1 MSADDF
7 QTKYASV
14 MESMLRSAVA
24 ETTKLFET
32 MVDELKAEISM
43 IKKENEDLKTRC
55 SQFENAKSQPSVHT
69 GGSEPPPGPI
79 DGSEKRDTAVQ
90 CDLVPFHTVLV
101 EECQPLRH
109 SLWQNQEQQCGYE
122 EMEQCLQ
129 KDQDYEERNSLMP
142 LVKKEEEIE
151 PTVVCRQG
159 LSDNADSPRAFTCGT
174 ETEGFL
180 INQECSNGEMT
191 LPQKD
196 EEARV
201 AMEPLCSVM
210 DSNLQAQKQLSEP
223 GHSQVISLAAVKYV
237 MEEESGVSLKISK
250 MRTQGK
256 LVTSAEQPLVAA
268 QKLSEVEPHEERQ
281 LPANET
287 SNKQMYVTVQH
298 FTEEQS
304 AETIPLNKEVVHEE
318 LKSSSTERK
327 ASSRPW
333 LSVCR
338 RRGRGRPPK
347 KAKHLQ
353 QPVEEIHQTLFTDVP
368 TDQEVLKA
376 PPTEVSSASETL
388 KTPSAEPVQAPSVQQ
403 REHCTS
409 VTLQDAMLLVE
420 AMNQSTVKNT
430 FSSPQ
435 GMAPSQIQC
444 APCVVTLQTV
454 DEVPAELLTPGSPPQ
469 TPPLPVVTQEVAVD
483 IHVTEMSTTTQS
495 TKETPCDAS
504 QTTDA
509 TESNKTQSQ
518 QPHAGTPSNTT
529 ISLPSSTAATQT
541 NVALQQHPLHPL
553 ITLAMPSKSLSN
565 TVPNKIIV
573 VPRSSSL
580 MSHTIA
586 ALSPTQLSTVVSKV
600 ANAQN
605 NNSLPASTAAG
616 LPLGTPPL
624 SSVSQKTI
632 YVTSRKSHPVVTSQT
647 STSSTHQQSGT
658 LPYPK
663 VTIIIPRQVSGVVSR
678 KKQSQET
685 LVLTTKQESAEPA
698 AAVKVSSPLLVSS
711 SQQISIS
718 QMASEQEAT
727 TSSVG
732 VVPIIVSPEVP
743 LTTEQKLSAVVKLSR
758 LPFPMSTKESV
769 LISRLLSDGSS
780 EGTTQEKLSS
790 VVKSTQT
797 SKKTI
802 SLSEVPALSTDF
814 CPNVKETSVTVSVC
828 ASQMS
833 EEPNDI
839 QEKAS
844 LSSETCI
851 SLDVAPVNDCVQP
864 STPSKVSAPVLE
876 KSAVSTTES
885 SAVSGTAIEPT
896 YSLDE
901 EIISNS
907 VQDCVLPNDPAIQ
920 EKESATFIQL
930 TSITS
935 KDIADPHL
943 QMTKA
948 QFLAQLAVSPVVQA
962 PKKLSGPSEPF
973 YCQKFMA
980 STNDFADA
988 TTPCAETSTGDKRK
1002 LQKNSLVARLRSHLR
1017 THLQARRTE
1026 TNTELLKETETTPV
1040 SPEKPRLENVSQK
1053 ETNTPSEPVSLNKL
1067 HVDDV
1072 TSLKNIPNDP
1082 TSISPRRSELCKDGV
1097 RSKRTF
1103 SEPTSVSCRS
1113 KLSKNSPDP
1122 KTANS
1127 KSTPVSPR
1135 RSSFARDAV
1144 DPENTKSISVSPRS
1158 SSSTIDGGSP
1168 KKTKFP
1174 CVSPRRSCLTKDG
1187 ASTKKTKTTSESP
1200 TRCSSAK
1207 DNASPKKTQSTSLS
1221 PRRTSSTRDGAAPK
1235 ITNSTSV
1242 SPKHC
1247 SLIRDSASPKKT
1259 KSTSASPRRSRSAR
1273 EHASPKKTKS
1283 TSVRPRKLSLI
1294 KNGSS
1299 PEMSSSELT
1308 TVSLRRYTFT
1318 KDGSSAK
1325 QIKRESNFFSPR
1337 RYSTTTDGGE
1347 IGTLSARW
1355 PKLAKDGTSPRKTGE
1370 STPAKRPRLIQDG
1383 TVPKKSLRL
1392 VNAKKLSKAAK
1403 AKTLA
1408 KMKNSNQSTLQNGTK
1423 TSHLAK
1429 NVDNCEVVKR
1439 CTSKAVWIPPIMPVS
1454 KTASV
1459 GRKRSSL
1466 LPIKKETNSPR
1477 SKNHTVI
1484 YPTVRGPPI
1493 VSPLQP
1499 LLVIGRCLLKNQCGE
1514 CGRVLSSSA
1523 ALESHVSC
1531 HTGHRPFSCTLC
1543 GKSFPDSKGFKRHGR
1558 VHRNGRIHICQ
1569 QCGKGFVYRFGLT
1582 KHLQMVHSRIK
1593 PFVCQICGKAFF
1605 AKRDVET
1612 HIRIHTGE
1620 KPFPCNLCEK
1630 RFARRVELN
1639 VHLRWH
1645 NGEKRHWCPY
1655 CGKGFLDSN
1664 NLKRH
1669 KYTHTG
1675 EKPHSCPHCSKNFTQ
1690 SGHLKKHVKNVHK
1703 IQ

>member
-1 MSADDF
+1 MVNRTTMSADDF

-55 SQFENAKSQPSVHT
+55 SQFENAKSQPTVHT
-69 GGSEPPPGPI
+69 GEREPPPGPI

-90 CDLVPFHTVLV
+90 CDLVPFCTMLV
-101 EECQPLRH
+101 EQCQPLRH
-109 SLWQNQEQQCGYE
+109 SSWQNQEQQCGYE

-159 LSDNADSPRAFTCGT
+159 LSDNADPPQASACGT
-174 ETEGFL
+174 ETEGLL

-191 LPQKD
+191 LHQKD
-196 EEARV
+196 EETRV
-201 AMEPLCSVM
+201 AMEPPCSVM

-223 GHSQVISLAAVKYV
+223 GHSQVISIAAVKYV
-237 MEEESGVSLKISK
+237 MEEESGVGLKISEI
-250 MRTQGK
+250 RTQGK

-281 LPANET
+281 LPANEM
-287 SNKQMYVTVQH
+287 SNKQMNVTVQQ
-298 FTEEQS
+298 FTKEQL

-318 LKSSSTERK
+318 LKGSSTGRE
-327 ASSRPW
+327 ASSKPG

-353 QPVEEIHQTLFTDVP
+353 QPVKEIHQTLFTDVP

-376 PPTEVSSASETL
+376 PPTEVSSANETL
-388 KTPSAEPVQAPSVQQ
+388 KTPSAEPVQAPSVQH

-435 GMAPSQIQC
+435 GMAPPQIQC
-444 APCVVTLQTV
+444 APRVVTLQTV
-454 DEVPAELLTPGSPPQ
+454 DEVPADLLTPGSPPQ

-483 IHVTEMSTTTQS
+483 IHVTEMSTTTQT

-509 TESNKTQSQ
+509 IESNKTQSHIKVVKPQ

-529 ISLPSSTAATQT
+529 TSPPSSTAATQT
-541 NVALQQHPLHPL
+541 SVSLKQHPLHPL

-663 VTIIIPRQVSGVVSR
+663 VTIIIPRQVSAVAS
-678 KKQSQET
+678 KKQKSQKT
-685 LVLTTKQESAEPA
+685 LVLTTKQESAEPV
-698 AAVKVSSPLLVSS
+698 AAVKVSRPLLVSS

-718 QMASEQEAT
+718 QMASEQQST

-732 VVPIIVSPEVP
+732 VVPITVSPEAP

-780 EGTTQEKLSS
+780 EGTTQEKPSS
-790 VVKSTQT
+790 VVKSTQP

-802 SLSEVPALSTDF
+802 SLSEVPALSTDI
-814 CPNVKETSVTVSVC
+814 CPNLKKTSVTVSVC
-828 ASQMS
+828 ASQVS

-851 SLDVAPVNDCVQP
+851 SLDAAPVNSCVQP

-876 KSAVSTTES
+876 KSAIAVSTTES

-907 VQDCVLPNDPAIQ
+907 VQDCVQPNEPPIQ
-920 EKESATFIQL
+920 EKESAKFVQL
-930 TSITS
+930 SSITS

-943 QMTKA
+943 QMTKT

-962 PKKLSGPSEPF
+962 PKK
-973 YCQKFMA
+973 A

-988 TTPCAETSTGDKRK
+988 RASCSETSADDKRK
-1002 LQKNSLVARLRSHLR
+1002 LQKNSLVARLRSHLK

-1082 TSISPRRSELCKDGV
+1082 TSISPGRSGLCKDGV

-1113 KLSKNSPDP
+1113 KLSKNNPDP
-1122 KTANS
+1122 KRATS
-1127 KSTPVSPR
+1127 KSTPVSHR
-1135 RSSFARDAV
+1135 RSSFARDVV

-1158 SSSTIDGGSP
+1158 SSSTIEG
-1168 KKTKFP
+1168 
-1174 CVSPRRSCLTKDG
+1174 V
-1187 ASTKKTKTTSESP
+1187 STKKTKTSSETP
-1200 TRCSSAK
+1200 RRCTAK

-1221 PRRTSSTRDGAAPK
+1221 PRRTSSTRDGTAPK
-1235 ITNSTSV
+1235 NTKSTSV

-1247 SLIRDSASPKKT
+1247 SSVRDSASPKKT
-1259 KSTSASPRRSRSAR
+1259 KSTPASPRRSRSAR

-1283 TSVRPRKLSLI
+1283 ISARPRKSSLI

-1308 TVSLRRYTFT
+1308 PVSLRRYTST

-1325 QIKRESNFFSPR
+1325 QIKRESYSFSPR
-1337 RYSTTTDGGE
+1337 RYSNTTDGGE
-1347 IGTLSARW
+1347 IGTPSARQ
-1355 PKLAKDGTSPRKTGE
+1355 PKLTKYGARHQRTGE
-1370 STPAKRPRLIQDG
+1370 STPAKRPRLIQDV
-1383 TVPKKSLRL
+1383 TIPKKTLRL

-1408 KMKNSNQSTLQNGTK
+1408 KMKNSNQSTLQNGAK
-1423 TSHLAK
+1423 TSHIAK
-1429 NVDNCEVVKR
+1429 NGANCEVVKR
-1439 CTSKAVWIPPIMPVS
+1439 FTSKAVWIPPIMPVS
-1454 KTASV
+1454 KTASL
-1459 GRKRSSL
+1459 GGKRSSL
-1466 LPIKKETNSPR
+1466 LPIKKETSSPR

-1582 KHLQMVHSRIK
+1582 KHLQMVHGRIK

-1675 EKPHSCPHCSKNFTQ
+1675 EKPHSCPHCPKNFTQ